1 MKNLNLL
8 NDREVDDKWIV
19 QTRFPAEYHML
30 LYEHVTVLSIRLE
43 MACHID
49 DSNYNSIR
57 ILTQSVQELRI
68 NT

>member
-1 MKNLNLL
+1 MKSLNLL
-8 NDREVDDKWIV
+8 NDQELDNKWIV
-19 QTRFPAEYHML
+19 KTRFPAEYHML